1 MLDVGA
7 GSGYLTSVLYHLA
20 SSESDRGPATASAQ
34 QQQEDG
40 TITGTDTSTTA
51 AAVVVVGIEHIPE
64 LTSLAER
71 NIRADGLGGAID
83 EQAIVLVTADGRLG
97 TCRVPLYLSL
107 SLKWRRIYKKKKR
120 VRCEG
125 PVRRDSRWRGGA
137 DDTARARGAARESGT
152 DDHPRR
158 DVLAEVH
165 AGRQGRARADHAEG
179 SLWCRGAWRCIAL
192 FFFCSWIIRRDD

>member
-20 SSESDRGPATASAQ
+20 SSESDRAPATASAQ
-34 QQQEDG
+34 QQEDG
-40 TITGTDTSTTA
+40 TITDTDASAAAA

-83 EQAIVLVTADGRLG
+83 EQTIVLVTADGRLG

-107 SLKWRRIYKKKKR
+107 SLKWRRI
-120 VRCEG
+120 
-125 PVRRDSRWRGGA
+125 
-137 DDTARARGAARESGT
+137 
-152 DDHPRR
+152 
-158 DVLAEVH
+158 
-165 AGRQGRARADHAEG
+165 
-179 SLWCRGAWRCIAL
+179 
-192 FFFCSWIIRRDD
+192 

>member
-40 TITGTDTSTTA
+40 TITGTDASAAAA

-83 EQAIVLVTADGRLG
+83 EQAIVLVTGDGRLG
-97 TCRVPLYLSL
+97 TCRVPLSLSLSL
-107 SLKWRRIYKKKKR
+107 SLKWRRI
-120 VRCEG
+120 
-125 PVRRDSRWRGGA
+125 
-137 DDTARARGAARESGT
+137 
-152 DDHPRR
+152 
-158 DVLAEVH
+158 
-165 AGRQGRARADHAEG
+165 
-179 SLWCRGAWRCIAL
+179 
-192 FFFCSWIIRRDD
+192 